1 MKAVRLLLVLLYFV
15 LSAPVSATAQEEAA
29 TVYQG
34 KKYIDLRLKAIEKY
48 NRQIERQ
55 QSRLLKK
62 LQRKEKKFA
71 HHLQHKDSAAYVK
84 YSQQQPSYKDIQK
97 QSRPDSATLHSKTAR
112 KNNSTIDTLK
122 NIRKFVDGKEKAL
135 EDKAH
140 VTGEGKGNSTSS
152 YADNLREQKARM
164 DYRKY
169 ISEQIDHRTKALKEI
184 NGSVKGNV
192 KGFKSIDKNV
202 FYSNSKLS
210 SFKAVMNEPSTAE
223 DMALEYLQGT
233 EGFDQALRGD
243 HDMSALNGM
252 SASQL
257 EKMGYQTK
265 RQVSQHLQKK
275 FGGNLG
281 GLQDNMRQQVQQFN
295 EQTKKLNELKNKA
308 RKAKQVKQTAQN
320 ARRLRYA
327 NINKPSF
334 KVNPMRGKPFAER
347 IEKQINW
354 QTTRATLNGQPAIFQ
369 ISAMAGFKHTEKLSY
384 GIGIAPAIGLGN
396 GWNDIHFSFQG
407 IGLRT
412 YATWQWQ
419 YGIGVYAGYE
429 RMYKQAAFLDSK
441 EAVTFKEQPHNQQT
455 YNESVLIGLTK
466 SYHISEKWS
475 GSIQLLYDAWW
486 KDKGLRSPLIL
497 RFATLKN

>member
-1 MKAVRLLLVLLYFV
+1 MSKHFYIILLLLI
-15 LSAPVSATAQEEAA
+15 PVTTFAQEEAA

-34 KKYIDLRLKAIEKY
+34 KKYIDLRLKAIEKC
-48 NRQIERQ
+48 NKQTERQ
-55 QSRLLKK
+55 QTKLLKK
-62 LQRKEKKFA
+62 LEHKEKKFA
-71 HHLQHKDSAAYVK
+71 RNLRHKDSAAYVK
-84 YSQQQPSYKDIQK
+84 YTQQHPDFKDIRK
-97 QSRPDSATLHSKTAR
+97 QSRPDSATLYSKTVR
-112 KNNSTIDTLK
+112 RNNSTIDTLK
-122 NIRKFVDGKEKAL
+122 NIQKFVDGKKKTL

-140 VTGEGKGNSTSS
+140 VVGEGKGNNTPS
-152 YADNLREQKARM
+152 YAGKLQEQKAKM

-169 ISEQIDHRTKALKEI
+169 ISEQIDHRTKVLKQI

-210 SFKAVMNEPSTAE
+210 SFKAIMNEPSVAE
-223 DMALEYLQGT
+223 DKALEFLQGQ

-243 HDMSALNGM
+243 DGMSALNGM
-252 SASQL
+252 SASAL

-265 RQVSQHLQKK
+265 RQVSQHLQQK
-275 FGGNLG
+275 FGGNLS
-281 GLQDNMRQQVQQFN
+281 GLQHNMRQQVQQFN
-295 EQTKKLNELKNKA
+295 EQTKKLNELKNKTH
-308 RKAKQVKQTAQN
+308 KAKQVKQTAQN
-320 ARRLRYA
+320 ARKFRYT

-334 KVNPMRGKPFAER
+334 KVNPMRGKPFSER
-347 IEKQINW
+347 MEKQFNW

-369 ISAMAGFKHTEKLSY
+369 LSAMAGFRHTEKLTY

-412 YATWQWQ
+412 FATWQWQ
-419 YGIGVYAGYE
+419 YGLGAYAGYE

-441 EAVTFKEQPHNQQT
+441 EAVTFHEKPHNQQT

-475 GSIQLLYDAWW
+475 GSIQLLYDIWW
-486 KDKGLRSPLIL
+486 KDKSLRSPLIL